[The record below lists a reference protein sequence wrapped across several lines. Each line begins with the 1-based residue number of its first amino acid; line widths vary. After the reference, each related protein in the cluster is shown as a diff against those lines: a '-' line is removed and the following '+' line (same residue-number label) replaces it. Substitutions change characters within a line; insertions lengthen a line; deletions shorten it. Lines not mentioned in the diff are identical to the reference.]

1 MAKEH
6 RWIWA
11 GAVMALCALGS
22 ACSEKVTDPSTGETT
37 VVTFP
42 DDPTR
47 AQRAEAFKRLEEAKQ
62 VNCDYLRNH
71 PSGPAHRRGRE
82 IAVQNLE
89 RIRELKL
96 ELGARIGDCEC

>member
-1 MAKEH
+1 MSREH
-6 RWIWA
+6 RRVWS
-11 GAVMALCALGS
+11 GALLALCALGS

-42 DDPTR
+42 DDPDR
-47 AQRAEAFKRLEEAKQ
+47 KEKVEAFKRLEDAKQ

-71 PSGPAHRRGRE
+71 PPGTAHRKGRE
-82 IAVQNLE
+82 IAHKNLD

-96 ELGARIGDCEC
+96 ELGAGIGDCEC